1 MKKLYRILAAVAILA
16 SVMACG
22 TSKKA
27 VNLRSG
33 DVVSHSALTDPEEIA
48 ASREKATEVAAA
60 AAGAGTG
67 GGVLTM
73 ADVRSQRE
81 PATSPKPEPAE
92 PQMSQMDSLLAYAK
106 TFIGTPYKWASNG
119 PSSFDCS
126 GFVKYVYNHFGYDLP
141 RTSTNMSLKYP
152 AVESWADLRPGD
164 LIFFGER
171 NNIRK
176 VGHVGILV
184 SVDEEHGSFYFIHAS
199 VNNGVEIQKYTNP
212 YYMMRYIGAGRVI
225 E

>member
-1 MKKLYRILAAVAILA
+1 MIRILAAVAILA
-16 SVMACG
+16 SVVACG
-22 TSKKA
+22 TSKRA

-33 DVVSHSALTDPEEIA
+33 DVISHSALTDPEAIA
-48 ASREKATEVAAA
+48 ASREKAAEVAAA
-60 AAGAGTG
+60 AAGAGTSG
-67 GGVLTM
+67 TATSM
-73 ADVRSQRE
+73 ADIRAQRQ
-81 PATSPKPEPAE
+81 PATSPKPEP
-92 PQMSQMDSLLAYAK
+92 QMSQIDSLLAFAK
-106 TFIGTPYKWASNG
+106 TFIGTPYQWAANG

-126 GFVKYVYNHFGYDLP
+126 GFVKYVYHHFGYELP
-141 RTSTNMSLKYP
+141 RTSTNMSVKYP

-199 VNNGVEIQKYTNP
+199 VNNGVEIQNYTNP
-212 YYMMRYIGAGRVI
+212 YYMMRYISAGRVI

>member
-1 MKKLYRILAAVAILA
+1 MIRILAAVAILA
-16 SVMACG
+16 SVVACG
-22 TSKKA
+22 TSKRA

-33 DVVSHSALTDPEEIA
+33 DVISHSALTDPEAIA
-48 ASREKATEVAAA
+48 ASREKAAEVAAA
-60 AAGAGTG
+60 AAGAGTSG
-67 GGVLTM
+67 TATSM
-73 ADVRSQRE
+73 ADIRAQRQ
-81 PATSPKPEPAE
+81 PATSPRPE
-92 PQMSQMDSLLAYAK
+92 PQMSQIDSLLDYAK
-106 TFIGTPYKWASNG
+106 TFIGTPYQWAANG

-126 GFVKYVYNHFGYDLP
+126 GFVKYVYHHFGYELP

-212 YYMMRYIGAGRVI
+212 YYMMRYISAGRVI